1 MPRGSRKCIL
11 VGMDGVNPK
20 FVENMIRKGDLPAF
34 KRMIKEGVYAPYCLS
49 SVPTS
54 TPENWTTIATGA
66 WNGTHQVC
74 LLYTSPSP
82 RDRG

>member
-1 MPRGSRKCIL
+1 MSSSSRKCIL
-11 VGMDGVNPK
+11 IGMDGVNPR

-54 TPENWTTIATGA
+54 TPENWILQSKRLEQCIFY
-66 WNGTHQVC
+66 NDEELHLSSLRREV
-74 LLYTSPSP
+74 
-82 RDRG
+82 